1 MMNLNLS
8 HYLRVFG
15 GLLLLLALTTG
26 IAFLPLDGWN
36 WLPSLV
42 ISLIMAG
49 LIMLF
54 FMRLRQGEPL
64 LWLTS
69 LSGFAWLSL
78 LLFLVL
84 LDYISRP
91 WPS

>member
-1 MMNLNLS
+1 MSRNLF
-8 HYLRVFG
+8 HYLRVLG

-26 IAFLPLDGWN
+26 ISFLPLNGWN
-36 WLPSLV
+36 WLPSIA
-42 ISLIMAG
+42 ISFVMAG

-54 FMRLRQGEPL
+54 FMRLRQSEPL

-69 LSGFAWLSL
+69 LSGFMWLSF

-91 WPS
+91 WPR

>member
-1 MMNLNLS
+1 MNLNLS
-8 HYLRVFG
+8 HYLRVLG
-15 GLLLLLALTTG
+15 GLTLLLALTTG
-26 IAFLPLDGWN
+26 ISFLPLDGWN
-36 WLPSLV
+36 WLPSV
-42 ISLIMAG
+42 AISFLMAS

-54 FMRLRQGEPL
+54 FMRLRQSEPL

-91 WPS
+91 WPG

>member
-1 MMNLNLS
+1 MNFNLS
-8 HYLRVFG
+8 HYLRVLGALVLF
-15 GLLLLLALTTG
+15 LMLTTG
-26 IAFLPLDGWN
+26 IAFLPLGGWN
-36 WLPSLV
+36 WLPSIV
-42 ISLIMAG
+42 ISFVMAG

-54 FMRLRQGEPL
+54 FMRLRQSEPL

-78 LLFLVL
+78 FLFLVL

-91 WPS
+91 WSG

>member
-1 MMNLNLS
+1 MNLNFS
-8 HYLRVFG
+8 HYLRVLG
-15 GLLLLLALTTG
+15 GLMLFLVLTTG
-26 IAFLPLDGWN
+26 ISFLPLDGWN
-36 WLPSLV
+36 WLLSV
-42 ISLIMAG
+42 AISFLMAG

-54 FMRLRQGEPL
+54 FMRLRQSEPL

-91 WPS
+91 WPG

>member
-1 MMNLNLS
+1 MNLKLS

-15 GLLLLLALTTG
+15 GLMVFLALTTG
-26 IAFLPLDGWN
+26 ISFLPLDGWN
-36 WLPSLV
+36 WLPSLA
-42 ISLIMAG
+42 ISFVMAG

-54 FMRLRQGEPL
+54 FMRLRHSEPL

-69 LSGFAWLSL
+69 LSGFVWLSF

-91 WPS
+91 WPG

>member
-1 MMNLNLS
+1 MNLNLS

-15 GLLLLLALTTG
+15 GLVLLLALTTG
-26 IAFLPLDGWN
+26 ISFLSLDGWN
-36 WLPSLV
+36 WLPSV
-42 ISLIMAG
+42 AISFIMAG
-49 LIMLF
+49 LIM
-54 FMRLRQGEPL
+54 RLRQSEPL

-91 WPS
+91 WPR

>member
-1 MMNLNLS
+1 MNLNLS

-15 GLLLLLALTTG
+15 GLALLLALTTG
-26 IAFLPLDGWN
+26 ISFLPLDGWN
-36 WLPSLV
+36 WLPSIV
-42 ISLIMAG
+42 ISFVMAG

-54 FMRLRQGEPL
+54 FMRLRSSEPL

-78 LLFLVL
+78 LLFLIL

-91 WPS
+91 WPR